1 MFVSI
6 ATTHRP
12 ATDLGF
18 LLMKHPERVH
28 EVDLNFGKGVLLYPE
43 ASEDRCEAVLMIDVD
58 PVGLVRGRGMSE
70 GMLDQYVNDRPYAA
84 TSFLS
89 VALNRV
95 LRTAMTGVSRERPEL
110 AAAALPLELR
120 VTPLPARGGEVLVR
134 SLFEP
139 LGWKVTL
146 QRIEGPGGASRY
158 VDLRLTGQMR
168 VADALA
174 HLYVLIP
181 VLDDDKHYWVGD
193 DEVEKLL
200 ARGGAWLAGH
210 PQKEL
215 IAKRYLKNRGA
226 LARAALARLAPEAA
240 EDESE
245 QAEPRLTSEEAIE
258 RPIRLNDMRIEAV
271 LGALREAGAASV
283 ADLGCGEGKLL
294 AALRRERK
302 FTRIVGLDASMMALR
317 RAEQRLGLDKVTG
330 EAVERVKLLHGALTY
345 RDDRLKAF
353 DAATLIEV
361 VEHLDQ
367 DRLPALAE
375 AVFGHA
381 RPHAVIVTTPNV
393 EHNSLF
399 ENMAPGA
406 LRHPDHRFEWTRA
419 EFGAW
424 IAGVEARYG
433 YSAIRSEIGQ
443 AHADLGAPTQMAV
456 FTRRAA

>member
-18 LLMKHPERVH
+18 LLMKHPDRVH
-28 EVDLNFGKGVLLYPE
+28 DVEVNFGKGLIFYPE
-43 ASEDRCEAVLMIDVD
+43 ANDDRCEAVLIIDVD
-58 PVGLVRGRGMSE
+58 PVGLVRGRGMSD
-70 GMLDQYVNDRPYAA
+70 GLLDQYVNDRPYAA

-89 VALNRV
+89 VALNRAF
-95 LRTAMTGVSRERPEL
+95 RTAMTGVSRERPDL
-110 AAAALPLELR
+110 ASSPMPLELR
-120 VTPLPARGGEVLVR
+120 VTPLPARGGEALVR

-139 LGWKVTL
+139 LGWKVDIE
-146 QRIEGPGGASRY
+146 RVEGPGGASRY
-158 VDLRLTGQMR
+158 VDLKLSGEMR
-168 VADALA
+168 VAEALA

-181 VLDDDKHYWVGD
+181 VLDDTKHYWVGD

-226 LARAALARLAPEAA
+226 LTRAALARLAPEEI
-240 EDESE
+240 EDEGSE
-245 QAEPRLTSEEAIE
+245 AEPRLTPEEAIE
-258 RPIRLNDMRIEAV
+258 RPIRLNDLRIDAV
-271 LGALREAGAASV
+271 MAALREAGAASV
-283 ADLGCGEGKLL
+283 VDLGCGEGKLL
-294 AALRRERK
+294 ATLRRERK

-345 RDDRLKAF
+345 RDDRLKEF
-353 DAATLIEV
+353 DVATLIEV
-361 VEHLDQ
+361 IEHLDL

-393 EHNSLF
+393 EHNALF
-399 ENMAPGA
+399 EGMTPGA
-406 LRHPDHRFEWTRA
+406 MRHADHRFEWTRA
-419 EFGAW
+419 QFGEW
-424 IAGVEARYG
+424 IASIEAMYG
-433 YSAIRSEIGQ
+433 YSAVRSEIGQ
-443 AHADLGAPTQMAV
+443 ENAELGAPTQMAV
-456 FTRRAA
+456 FTRRAG

>member
-1 MFVSI
+1 MFFSI

-28 EVDLNFGKGVLLYPE
+28 DVDVSFGKGILFFPE
-43 ASEDRCEAVLMIDVD
+43 ANEDRCEAVLIIDVD
-58 PVGLVRGRGMSE
+58 PVGLVRGRGMSD
-70 GMLDQYVNDRPYAA
+70 GLLDQYVNDRPYAA

-89 VALNRV
+89 VALNRAF
-95 LRTAMTGVSRERPEL
+95 RTAMTGVSRERPEL
-110 AAAALPLELR
+110 AASPLPLELR
-120 VTPLPARGGEVLVR
+120 VTPLPARGGEALVR

-139 LGWKVTL
+139 LGWTVDL
-146 QRIEGPGGASRY
+146 ERVDGPGGVSRY
-158 VDLRLTGQMR
+158 VDVKLRGEMR

-181 VLDDDKHYWVGD
+181 VLDDTKHYWVGD

-226 LARAALARLAPEAA
+226 LTRAALARLAPEA
-240 EDESE
+240 EEE
-245 QAEPRLTSEEAIE
+245 GIEAEPRLTPEDVIE
-258 RPIRLNDMRIEAV
+258 RPIRLNDLRMDAV
-271 LGALREAGAASV
+271 MAALREAGANSV
-283 ADLGCGEGKLL
+283 VDLGCGEGKLL
-294 AALRRERK
+294 AMLRRERK
-302 FTRIVGLDASMMALR
+302 FTQIVGLDASMMALR

-330 EAVERVKLLHGALTY
+330 EAVEHVKLFHGALTY
-345 RDDRLKAF
+345 RDDRLRGF

-361 VEHLDQ
+361 IEHLDPE
-367 DRLPALAE
+367 RLPALAE

-381 RPHAVIVTTPNV
+381 RPHVVIVTTPNV
-393 EHNSLF
+393 EHNAMF
-399 ENMAPGA
+399 EGMAPGA
-406 LRHPDHRFEWTRA
+406 MRHPDHRFEWTRA

-424 IAGVEARYG
+424 AASIESMYG
-433 YSAIRSEIGQ
+433 YTVVRSEIGQ
-443 AHADLGAPTQMAV
+443 QHPELGAPTQMAI
-456 FTRRAA
+456 FMRGNG